1 MEAKEAIN
9 RYSNLVAKEAMARQM
24 LQEEL
29 DALIPQEIKDRMAEL
44 NAEFEPQLEN
54 LHQQIVQIEGAL
66 KEYVLQVGETLKGE
80 GHMFVY
86 SKGRISW
93 DTKSLEGYAKA
104 HPELL
109 VFREEGKPS
118 CSVRKVG
125 K

>member
-1 MEAKEAIN
+1 MQAKEAIN
-9 RYSNLVAKEAMARQM
+9 RYSDLVAKEAMARQM

-44 NAEFEPQLEN
+44 KAEFEPQLDA
-54 LHQQIVQIEGAL
+54 LQQQIVEIESVL
-66 KEYVLQVGETLKGE
+66 KEYVVTVGETLKGTD
-80 GHMFVY
+80 HMFVY
-86 SKGRISW
+86 AKGRVSW

-109 VFREEGKPS
+109 VFKSEGKPS
-118 CSVRKVG
+118 VSVRRVG